1 MKRSL
6 CIVFAVTLFMGAW
19 SYGQDLSEK
28 QQQDLMSIGSQYA
41 QKADEYESR
50 LEQKVK
56 ELTQELSREG
66 RLDTEESAKAGAKKV
81 NALLKEIA
89 ELYGDSIKTQVSYIL
104 DAKNVLTMEQRLMLL
119 ERLQSEQLAGGS
131 EIEILEIDIIALPI
145 NLSMEQEKKL
155 VMIDA
160 DLAIEQIKLERDIE
174 LALLDLESAL
184 MSETIDSAK
193 VDRQIM
199 KLADLAVRGINAR
212 VDHFIKAKDV
222 LTLDQKR
229 SMSLL
234 LGL

>member
-6 CIVFAVTLFMGAW
+6 CLVFAATVFLGTS
-19 SYGQDLSEK
+19 SYGQELTD
-28 QQQDLMSIGSQYA
+28 QQQKDLVSIGNEYA
-41 QKADEYESR
+41 QKADAYESR
-50 LEQKVK
+50 LDQKVK

-66 RLDTEESAKAGAKKV
+66 RLDSADSAKMGAEKV

-89 ELYGDSIKTQVSYIL
+89 GIYGDSIKTQVSYIL

-119 ERLQSEQLAGGS
+119 ERLQSEQLTGGS
-131 EIEILEIDIIALPI
+131 EIEMLEVDIIALPI

-160 DLAIEQIKLERDIE
+160 ELEIEQIRLERDIE
-174 LALLDLESAL
+174 LVLLDLEAAL

-193 VDRQIM
+193 VDQQIM
-199 KLADLAVRGINAR
+199 KLADLAVRAINAR

-229 SMSLL
+229 LMSVL